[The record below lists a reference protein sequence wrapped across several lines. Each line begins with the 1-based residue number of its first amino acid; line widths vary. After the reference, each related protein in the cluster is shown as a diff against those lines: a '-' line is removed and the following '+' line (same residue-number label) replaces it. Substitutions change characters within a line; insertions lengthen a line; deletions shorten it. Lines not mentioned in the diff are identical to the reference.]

1 MRLASKWILL
11 APLSALCC
19 PALPQASQQPT
30 ITIDSKSA
38 AVKSGEPIHVHIVL
52 KNTTDREFTIFRSVG
67 GGRGEQY
74 YSISVIDPGGN
85 PAAPTEYGAA
95 ARKQQAVPGSRIM
108 KTIAPGADVAEYVFI
123 NEMFD
128 MTGAG
133 TYVVQVSRASP
144 FDPTVILK
152 SNTLAITVSN

>member
-1 MRLASKWILL
+1 
-11 APLSALCC
+11 
-19 PALPQASQQPT
+19 
-30 ITIDSKSA
+30 
-38 AVKSGEPIHVHIVL
+38 
-52 KNTTDREFTIFRSVG
+52 
-67 GGRGEQY
+67 
-74 YSISVIDPGGN
+74 
-85 PAAPTEYGAA
+85 
-95 ARKQQAVPGSRIM
+95 M